1 MTGLVRKAT
10 LLVLCGVLFAVAA
23 NAGVPSA
30 SNSIKPS
37 CIALVGSKS
46 GTTDPVGQFTVTV
59 KDLANNVIA
68 NSTVV
73 VDFTQEYG
81 GNPVTLT
88 PDCRIGNSQP
98 AGTQTVDCTAHTV
111 RSTTNVS
118 GVATFNIIG
127 GAQNAGNSPGRG
139 AGGAKVFADGVL
151 LGTVTVEAFD
161 EDGLGGVAG
170 NDLSAWLGDKFASGA
185 PYFGRSDFDCNGA
198 IGGNDLSVWLGVKF
212 ATNSTSSAAVYCP

>member
-37 CIALVGSKS
+37 CIALVGTKS
-46 GTTDPVGQFTVTV
+46 GVVDPVGQFTVTV

-73 VDFTQEYG
+73 VDFSQEYG
-81 GNPVTLT
+81 PS
-88 PDCRIGNSQP
+88 PADCRIGNAQP
-98 AGTQTVDCTAHTV
+98 FAGVTVDCTAKTV
-111 RSTTNVS
+111 RATTNIS
-118 GVATFNIIG
+118 GVATFNIVG

-139 AGGAKVFADGVL
+139 AGGGKIFADGVFL
-151 LGTVTVEAFD
+151 SNVTVQAFD
-161 EDGLGGVAG
+161 QDGVGGVGA
-170 NDLSAWLGDKFASGA
+170 NDLSAWLGDKFAPGA
-185 PYFGRSDFDCNGA
+185 PYFGRSDYDCNASIGA
-198 IGGNDLSVWLGVKF
+198 NDLSVWLGVKF
-212 ATNSTSSAAVYCP
+212 ASNSTSSAAVYCP